1 MLSQLESQKVR
12 IGLLQN
18 FVLEKNKYQTCSN

>member
-1 MLSQLESQKVR
+1 MKVR

-18 FVLEKNKYQTCSN
+18 TIAFQKY

>member
-1 MLSQLESQKVR
+1 MKVL

-18 FVLEKNKYQTCSN
+18 TIAFQKY